1 MLSII
6 LQTERLLL
14 RPPVAADISR
24 FVPFLNDFDVTKNLS
39 RLPHP
44 YSEDDGCAWV
54 VRTAGER
61 VRGEAFPFIVMEKT
75 EGRLIGI
82 CGVQPQLDFM
92 LGYWFRK
99 PYWGRGYATE
109 AVRRVT
115 KFAFDELGT
124 NRLTASWIDDNRAPG
139 ASWKKSAASLMVPRN
154 KTASRAEAQ
163 CSAIRLFLHPKISS
177 AWDNN
182 K

>member
-92 LGYWFRK
+92 LGYWFG
-99 PYWGRGYATE
+99 PS
-109 AVRRVT
+109 RVHHLLSGHRVEIGIPSP
-115 KFAFDELGT
+115 FSQVG
-124 NRLTASWIDDNRAPG
+124 S
-139 ASWKKSAASLMVPRN
+139 
-154 KTASRAEAQ
+154 
-163 CSAIRLFLHPKISS
+163 
-177 AWDNN
+177 
-182 K
+182 